1 MRNSLPNFLIVGAA
15 KCGTSSLHNYL
26 NQHPDVFMPSYNE
39 QGMKAKEPRFL
50 IKDLVKDRLHN
61 GVWDLESYQALFNNV
76 VNEKAIGESTVL
88 YLYYYKEA
96 IKNIK
101 KHLGDDVKIIIMLRN
116 PVDRAFSAYMHVS
129 RSIKESLSFEEAL
142 KIEKNRLENDTV
154 LTPMVMYKD
163 MGLYHDM
170 VNAYIE
176 NFNNVHVIMHED
188 FQKNTKEVVKQTLA
202 FLGIL
207 RSVELDTDSKHNVG
221 GKSWRFS
228 FLKQFF
234 MKDNFIKKGLR
245 VTFSKTL
252 RKKFRVFLEYFVKK
266 NVKPISP
273 ETKKDLISF
282 FRNDVEK
289 LEKLLNIDLN
299 NWKE

>member
-1 MRNSLPNFLIVGAA
+1 MRNNLPNFLIVGAA

-39 QGMKAKEPRFL
+39 QGMKVKEPRFL

-61 GVWDLESYQALFNNV
+61 GVWDLKSYQALFKNV
-76 VNEKAIGESTVL
+76 INEKAIGESTVL
-88 YLYYYKEA
+88 YLYYYNEA

-101 KHLGDDVKIIIMLRN
+101 KYLGDDVKIIIILRN
-116 PVDRAFSAYMHVS
+116 PLDRAFSAYTHVS
-129 RSIKESLSFEEAL
+129 RSLKEPLSFEEAL
-142 KIEKNRLENDTV
+142 EVEENRLENDET

-170 VNAYIE
+170 VNAYVE
-176 NFNNVHVIMHED
+176 NFKNVHVIMYVD
-188 FQKNTKEVVKQTLA
+188 FQQNTKEVVKKTLA

-207 RSVELDTDSKHNVG
+207 RSGELDTHSKHNVG

-234 MKDNFIKKGLR
+234 MKDNFIKKELR
-245 VTFSKTL
+245 VIFPKTL
-252 RKKFRVFLEYFVKK
+252 RKRFRVFSEYFLKEK
-266 NVKPISP
+266 VKPINP
-273 ETKKDLISF
+273 ETKKELISF

-289 LEKLLNIDLN
+289 LEKLLNIDLK

>member
-1 MRNSLPNFLIVGAA
+1 
-15 KCGTSSLHNYL
+15 
-26 NQHPDVFMPSYNE
+26 MPSYNE
-39 QGMKAKEPRFL
+39 QGMKVKEPRFL
-50 IKDLVKDRLHN
+50 IKDLVEERLHG
-61 GVWDLESYQALFNNV
+61 GVWSWREYQSLFDDV
-76 VNEKAIGESTVL
+76 KNEKAIGEATVL
-88 YLYYYKEA
+88 YLYYYKLA

-101 KHLGDDVKIIIMLRN
+101 LYLGDDVKIIIMLRN
-116 PVDRAFSAYMHVS
+116 PTERAFSAYVHTS
-129 RSIKESLSFEEAL
+129 LGIKESLSFEEAL
-142 KIEKNRLENDTV
+142 KTEKNRLENDTA

-170 VNAYIE
+170 VKAYID
-176 NFNNVHVIMHED
+176 NFKNVHVIMYED
-188 FQKNTKEVVKQTLA
+188 FQQNTKEVVKQTLA

-207 RSVELDTDSKHNVG
+207 RSGELDIHSKHNVG

-234 MKDNFIKKGLR
+234 MQDNFIKKGLR

-252 RKKFRVFLEYFVKK
+252 RKKFRVFFEYLLKEK
-266 NVKPISP
+266 VKPINH
-273 ETKKDLISF
+273 ETKKGLISF

-289 LEKLLNIDLN
+289 LEKLLNIDLK

>member
-1 MRNSLPNFLIVGAA
+1 MKNNLPNFLIVGAA

-39 QGMKAKEPRFL
+39 QGLKVKEPRFL
-50 IKDLVKDRLHN
+50 IKNLVKDRLHN
-61 GVWDLESYQALFNNV
+61 GVWDLKSYRALFNNI

-88 YLYYYKEA
+88 YLYYYNEA

-101 KHLGDDVKIIIMLRN
+101 RYLGDDVKIIIMLRN
-116 PVDRAFSAYMHVS
+116 PLDRAFSAYTHVS
-129 RSIKESLSFEEAL
+129 RSLKEPLSFEEAL
-142 KIEKNRLENDTV
+142 EIEENRLKNDET

-163 MGLYHDM
+163 MSLYHDM
-170 VNAYIE
+170 VSAYVK
-176 NFNNVHVIMHED
+176 NFKNVHVIMYED
-188 FQKNTKEVVKQTLA
+188 FQQNTKEVVSQTLA

-207 RSVELDTDSKHNVG
+207 RSGELDTHSKYNVG

-228 FLKQFF
+228 FLKQFL

-252 RKKFRVFLEYFVKK
+252 RKKFRVFLEYLLKEK
-266 NVKPISP
+266 AKPIKP
-273 ETKKDLISF
+273 ETKKELISF

-289 LEKLLNIDLN
+289 LEKLLNVDLK